1 MKKRLRRVLFAL
13 AAVTMLLS
21 AGFRLAG
28 WLSRPALPEEDTAYF
43 FDVGEADAALIVSG
57 GAAVLVDTGTA
68 ETAPALVR
76 EIKRLGVRE
85 LYAVVVTHPH
95 ADHAGGASKVL
106 RAFPVRHFYA
116 GAELRSR

>member
-57 GAAVLVDTGTA
+57 GAAVSWTPERRRPL
-68 ETAPALVR
+68 P
-76 EIKRLGVRE
+76 
-85 LYAVVVTHPH
+85 
-95 ADHAGGASKVL
+95 
-106 RAFPVRHFYA
+106 
-116 GAELRSR
+116 RSCAR